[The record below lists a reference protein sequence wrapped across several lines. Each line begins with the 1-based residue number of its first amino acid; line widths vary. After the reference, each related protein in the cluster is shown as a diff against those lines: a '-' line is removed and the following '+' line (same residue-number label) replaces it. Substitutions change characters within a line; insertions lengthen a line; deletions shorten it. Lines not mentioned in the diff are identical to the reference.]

1 MKINLFKWENI
12 KRYKKSLNELCQ
24 QLPPDS
30 DQSPV
35 ASGKKAQM
43 SIRPGRV
50 ASVWEF

>member
-1 MKINLFKWENI
+1 MGKYQKI
-12 KRYKKSLNELCQ
+12 KKSLNDFCQ